1 MDLLRRT
8 SITAGTLFVV
18 ATAASLTGN
27 ALLPSVSGADRLA
40 RLAEHPD
47 RAATAV
53 LLSLV
58 AAACSAGIAVALY
71 PVLRTVD
78 PALALGSVVFRT
90 LEAAFYAV
98 GAVCLLTLLSTA
110 ADVGAVP
117 AVPVQVRTAA
127 DVLVAAHRQAAAVG
141 VLAFV
146 VGAFL
151 YYVVLYRS
159 RLVPRWLSVWGVAAL
174 VVMGVAAV
182 LAVLDDR
189 LVTEYVALALPI
201 GLQEMVLAAWL
212 LLKGFRADPTGPGP
226 VSHPDDRP
234 AAAAAGT
241 SGPAR

>member
-18 ATAASLTGN
+18 ATAASLCGN
-27 ALLPSVSGADRLA
+27 ALLPAISGADRLA
-40 RLAEHPD
+40 RMAEHPD
-47 RAATAV
+47 RTATAV

-78 PALALGSVVFRT
+78 PALALGSVAFR
-90 LEAAFYAV
+90 LFEAVFYAV
-98 GAVCLLTLLSTA
+98 GAVCLLTVLSV
-110 ADVGAVP
+110 ADDLGPGTAVP
-117 AVPVQVRTAA
+117 APARTAA

-151 YYVVLYRS
+151 YYVVLFRS

-182 LAVLDDR
+182 LAVLDDT

-201 GLQEMVLAAWL
+201 GVQEMVLAAWL
-212 LLKGFRADPTGPGP
+212 LVKGFRAAPTGPEP
-226 VSHPDDRP
+226 VSRP
-234 AAAAAGT
+234 AAAAPGT
-241 SGPAR
+241 TRPAR